1 MALGA
6 PETAYACR
14 TSGGL
19 DHLAATQAAGA
30 DTNPLRGAA
39 DERPHRLEVRLE
51 PPRSYVMRMR
61 NCSTDHRPLAADFAP
76 LCH

>member
-6 PETAYACR
+6 PEAAYACR

-30 DTNPLRGAA
+30 DADPSGGAA
-39 DERPHRLEVRLE
+39 DERTYRLQVRLE
-51 PPRSYVMRMR
+51 PARSYVMRMR
-61 NCSTDHRPLAADFAP
+61 NCSADYRPLTADFAP